1 MSNRIFR
8 HHRRRG
14 FTLVEVMIALAIM
27 GMVMAGLATLQLWSG
42 RTIKEVY
49 GETRMRSAR
58 MQSLDQLRFNLCNA
72 SLSSIELTQPNAD
85 NSGFHRI
92 EFNDPNLGAGV
103 TSAFFYVTAS
113 NTLFY
118 DDDIDDATPA
128 VETVKGPIDISFN
141 SESANALIILKV
153 KSLSHMRYADVDIQ
167 DGETMVYARNI

>member
-1 MSNRIFR
+1 MRNNIFAQRR
-8 HHRRRG
+8 HRG
-14 FTLVEVMIALAIM
+14 FTLVEVMVALAIM
-27 GMVMAGLATLQLWSG
+27 SMVMVGLASLQLWSG

-72 SLSSIELTQPNAD
+72 SLGSIALTQPNAD

-92 EFNDPNLGAGV
+92 EFNDPNLGTSI

-118 DDDIDDATPA
+118 DNNVDDATPA
-128 VETVKGPIDISFN
+128 IESVKGPIDISFN
-141 SESANALIILKV
+141 SDAANALIILKV